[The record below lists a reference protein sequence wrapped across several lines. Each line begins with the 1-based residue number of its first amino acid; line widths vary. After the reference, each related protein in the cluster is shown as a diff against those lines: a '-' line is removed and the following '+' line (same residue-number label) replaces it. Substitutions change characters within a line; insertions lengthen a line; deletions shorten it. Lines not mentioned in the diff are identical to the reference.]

1 MPPMTRRS
9 IPAQHRRHPSA
20 SKAQI
25 PFHCISLGHSC
36 SQFQFL
42 AAKQSLS
49 YCQREGFMSPSPA
62 RRRADTSPVLAA
74 VRIVNSRARAA
85 GDGYQ
90 LDEQAEIEDASL
102 ASNQCWVSLCLVCHL
117 RALKGLDRDRDNI
130 RREIR
135 PSDFDKHARQL
146 AI

>member
-1 MPPMTRRS
+1 
-9 IPAQHRRHPSA
+9 
-20 SKAQI
+20 
-25 PFHCISLGHSC
+25 
-36 SQFQFL
+36 
-42 AAKQSLS
+42 
-49 YCQREGFMSPSPA
+49 MSPSPA
-62 RRRADTSPVLAA
+62 RRRADTSPVLAG

-102 ASNQCWVSLCLVCHL
+102 ASNQCWVSLCLVCQL